1 MFVIGLHRSGTT
13 LAEQVLA
20 GHPSIAGGGET
31 YDIRAQLR
39 RTTRLHFPH
48 ELDVRV
54 IGQRRSIDY
63 PALGQHYLR
72 GMGWRAQGKPVVTD
86 KLPSNYLNLGF
97 IANALPDAK
106 FIHLRRD
113 PVDVGFSSLRTLF
126 SHACPY
132 SYDPLDFA
140 RHFHQ
145 YRRLMDHWRERFAD
159 RILDVD
165 YDDLVADPQGTATR
179 MARFVGLEF
188 EPTMLALERRTDAVA
203 TASSVMM
210 RDGIRRDRGKVWLPY
225 ERHLGAMIEALNA
238 PA

>member
-1 MFVIGLHRSGTT
+1 
-13 LAEQVLA
+13 
-20 GHPSIAGGGET
+20 
-31 YDIRAQLR
+31 
-39 RTTRLHFPH
+39 
-48 ELDVRV
+48 
-54 IGQRRSIDY
+54 
-63 PALGQHYLR
+63 
-72 GMGWRAQGKPVVTD
+72 MGWRAGGKPVVTD

-165 YDDLVADPQGTATR
+165 YDDLFGDPIGTVASIYANFGIEMTEEAS
-179 MARFVGLEF
+179 A
-188 EPTMLALERRTDAVA
+188 AIIRTDDESKHGQRAPKHSYSLADYGLTEDQVKE
-203 TASSVMM
+203 
-210 RDGIRRDRGKVWLPY
+210 RFRGL
-225 ERHLGAMIEALNA
+225 
-238 PA
+238 